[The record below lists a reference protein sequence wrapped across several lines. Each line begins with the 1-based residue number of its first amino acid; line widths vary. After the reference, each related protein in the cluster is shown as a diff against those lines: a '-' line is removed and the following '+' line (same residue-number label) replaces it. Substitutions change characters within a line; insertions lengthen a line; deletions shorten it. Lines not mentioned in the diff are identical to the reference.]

1 MTALKRRSLF
11 AALAGLLL
19 AVATGP
25 LPARADIQQEADVFL
40 TTMGNR
46 AISELADTSVGEA
59 ERVQRFRALL
69 NENIDLRLVAQQV
82 LARYWRGATEEQ
94 RSRFTTAVR
103 ETLIVRFLP
112 IFDNYKG
119 ESFDVVSTRTSSRDP
134 NVVGAVT
141 NIVTPGGEVA
151 KVEWFLRKAGSKL
164 LIYDFSAE
172 GIRLTTSLQ
181 EEYNSVL
188 RQNGGNLDDL
198 IKRIEA
204 TLPPTAILN

>member
-1 MTALKRRSLF
+1 MIALKRRSLL

-19 AVATGP
+19 AVAAGP

-46 AISELADTSVGEA
+46 AIRELADTSVGET

-94 RSRFTTAVR
+94 RSRFTIAVR

-119 ESFDVVSTRTSSRDP
+119 ESFKVVSTRTSSRDP

-141 NIVTPGGEVA
+141 NIATPGGEVA
-151 KVEWFLRKAGSKL
+151 KVEWFLRKAGNKL

-204 TLPPTAILN
+204 TLPATAVLK